1 MATCAGVAQAS
12 HIQTTTLGATGAAG
26 IRTDGATPMEQ
37 GHWNFGMT
45 VEHSSFD
52 QLSQQELLD
61 ARAVQPEA
69 SLHSLDSILAVGL
82 DVGYGLSP
90 DITVGVH
97 VPYLMRKD
105 IVEAGQ
111 GPDPEIEH
119 LGDSDGFGDPTLYGL
134 WRFYEDKPSDVN
146 MGLIAGL
153 KLPVGKDDNV
163 ADTGETFETEFQ
175 PSSGSWDPFA
185 GLAWSRS
192 IGKFNLAA
200 STIYTFAMSGTAN
213 TNLGDL
219 WTYNFATGYGL
230 GGAADMHWN
239 AALELNGGWHDREHI
254 SGEGTDPNS
263 GGSWLYLSPGVTV
276 TGHKWSAY
284 ASWAYPID
292 KSINGTQ
299 DDLGSR
305 ILVGFSYH
313 P

>member
-1 MATCAGVAQAS
+1 M
-12 HIQTTTLGATGAAG
+12 
-26 IRTDGATPMEQ
+26 
-37 GHWNFGMT
+37 
-45 VEHSSFD
+45 
-52 QLSQQELLD
+52 
-61 ARAVQPEA
+61 QPEA

-97 VPYLMRKD
+97 VPYIMRKD

-134 WRFYEDKPSDVN
+134 WRFYEDKPSDIS

-153 KLPVGKDDNV
+153 KLPIGKDDNV

-239 AALELNGGWHDREHI
+239 AALELNGGWHDREQI
-254 SGEGTDPNS
+254 SGEAHRPEQRRQLAVCLAGRHRHGAQLVRRTRAGLTRSTRASMAPRTTS
-263 GGSWLYLSPGVTV
+263 AAAFWLAFV
-276 TGHKWSAY
+276 H
-284 ASWAYPID
+284 D
-292 KSINGTQ
+292 
-299 DDLGSR
+299 
-305 ILVGFSYH
+305 H